1 MLHDTLKEL
10 KLTNLDIPD
19 NLTVTLS
26 DELNLHLLEDIKV
39 KIRKELK
46 YLNSHLGTLT
56 LGSGPSE
63 DLDDPREGD
72 AGLVHAEALLCN
84 TDNPSD
90 PP

>member
-10 KLTNLDIPD
+10 KKLTNLDIPD
-19 NLTVTLS
+19 NLTVALS
-26 DELNLHLLEDIKV
+26 DELNLHLLEDKL
-39 KIRKELK
+39 KNQKEMK
-46 YLNSHLGTLT
+46 YLYSHLGTLT